1 MKNKMIKFF
10 SLALLSL
17 FTFSNISCGGTF
29 VKKEFFF
36 IELYD
41 ENNKI
46 ITKKEELE
54 EFVISQTDNY
64 TGKKFD
70 GEVWLAP
77 YKYDDSSDGSYI
89 YILFFHLGT
98 GHFETTAERY
108 ERRFNKQMEKTGIRI
123 VDKNGKY
130 KPCEIY
136 PLSDYKTGCKTD
148 KYASY
153 HTTVK
158 LEKK

>member
-77 YKYDDSSDGSYI
+77 YKYDDSSNGSYI
-89 YILFFHLGT
+89 YILFFHLGS
-98 GHFETTAERY
+98 GHLESTAKRY
-108 ERRFNKQMEKTGIRI
+108 DRRFKSRWKKQG
-123 VDKNGKY
+123 
-130 KPCEIY
+130 
-136 PLSDYKTGCKTD
+136 
-148 KYASY
+148 
-153 HTTVK
+153 
-158 LEKK
+158 LE